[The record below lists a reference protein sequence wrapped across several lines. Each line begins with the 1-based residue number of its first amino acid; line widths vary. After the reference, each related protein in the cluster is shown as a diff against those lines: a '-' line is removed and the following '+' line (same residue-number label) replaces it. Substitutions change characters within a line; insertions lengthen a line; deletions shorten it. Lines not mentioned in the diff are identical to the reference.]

1 MALLFFIATFTAAM
15 ITACKPVETKY
26 RVTFIANDVIVSTMQ
41 SAGNEEISL
50 PTAPTVD
57 GFEFEGWFLD
67 PDTWEQPFDGKNF
80 ADKPITAD
88 VNVYAKYEKTQTP
101 EPQKYAVNFY
111 ANGQLVSS
119 TQSAGNE
126 EIQLPTAP
134 TVDGFTFK
142 GWFLDLDTWQQPF
155 DGKNFA
161 DNPITAEVNVY
172 AKYEKTQPTAY
183 LVEFDTDGGSAVSSM
198 TVSVIETSPYTE
210 KSGYQFVGWYKDADR
225 T

>member
-1 MALLFFIATFTAAM
+1 MKKKIRLMALLFFIATFTAAM

-50 PTAPTVD
+50 PTAP
-57 GFEFEGWFLD
+57 
-67 PDTWEQPFDGKNF
+67 N
-80 ADKPITAD
+80 
-88 VNVYAKYEKTQTP
+88 
-101 EPQKYAVNFY
+101 
-111 ANGQLVSS
+111 
-119 TQSAGNE
+119 
-126 EIQLPTAP
+126 
-134 TVDGFTFK
+134 VDGFTFK
-142 GWFLDLDTWQQPF
+142 GWFLDPDIWEEPF
-155 DGKNFA
+155 DGNNFA
-161 DNPITAEVNVY
+161 DKPITAEVNVY
-172 AKYEKTQPTAY
+172 AKYEKMQPTVY